1 MFDILH
7 TPSMVRTTRV
17 TFFVATTFVVA
28 LLFLAQPILTL
39 AATTSSWQIVPSPN
53 ASTTSVSNNTLEGV
67 AALSDSDVW
76 AVGNFNSSNGGAINH
91 TLTEHWNGT
100 AWSLVHSPNVGS
112 MGSSLQGVSAASS
125 NDVWA
130 VGNVQTSNNVNGN
143 RTLIEHWNGTA
154 WSVVS
159 SPNPSIEGDNLTGV
173 AALSA
178 TSAWAVGWFENNAQ
192 SALQPII
199 LHWNGTAW
207 SLFPNIPNIGM
218 IVEAITAR
226 SATDIWA
233 VGSDAG
239 TTTNIAL
246 HFNGTQ
252 WSITPT
258 ADFSSSQQII
268 SGVAAPA
275 ANDAWMVGSFASATV
290 GSFLQ
295 PLAIHWNGKTWS
307 MVAVPNPSPFT
318 NRLFGV
324 AAISTSDVWAVGQ
337 ANTPDGLN
345 LHTLIEHWNGA
356 QWSIVPSPNNPPTGQ
371 AFDVLFGVTVSGPTS
386 LWSVGG
392 FDSLVKGNPGERTL
406 TLHNTQG

>member
-1 MFDILH
+1 MFDMTH
-7 TPSMVRTTRV
+7 TLFKTRNTRSLIFV
-17 TFFVATTFVVA
+17 FLLFFVAG
-28 LLFLAQPILTL
+28 LLLARPILAF
-39 AATTSSWQIVPSPN
+39 AASAPGWQIVPSPN
-53 ASTTSVSNNTLEGV
+53 ASTTSVSNNTLFGV
-67 AALSDSDVW
+67 TAVSDSDVW

-100 AWSLVHSPNVGS
+100 AWSVVASPNVGS
-112 MGSSLQGVSAASS
+112 MGSSLLAVSAAST

-130 VGNVQTSNNVNGN
+130 VGNVQTSNNVNFDL
-143 RTLIEHWNGTA
+143 TLIEHWNGTA
-154 WSVVS
+154 WSVVP
-159 SPNPSIEGDNLTGV
+159 SPNPSSEGDDLTGV

-178 TSAWAVGWFENNAQ
+178 SNAWAVGYFENNAQ

-199 LHWNGTAW
+199 FHWNGAAW

-218 IVEAITAR
+218 VASAITAR

-233 VGSDAG
+233 VGNDAG
-239 TTTNIAL
+239 EMTNIAL

-252 WSITPT
+252 WTITPT

-307 MVAVPNPSPFT
+307 MVATPDPSPFT
-318 NRLFGV
+318 NRLRAV

-345 LHTLIEHWNGA
+345 LHTLIEHWNGK
-356 QWSIVPSPNNPPTGQ
+356 QWSIVASPNNPPTGQ
-371 AFDVLFGVTVSGPTS
+371 AFDGLLGVTVSGLTS

-406 TLHNTQG
+406 TLHDTQG

>member
-1 MFDILH
+1 MFDTQH
-7 TPSMVRTTRV
+7 TLFKMRTTQGI
-17 TFFVATTFVVA
+17 FFVAITFVFTF
-28 LLFLAQPILTL
+28 LFLAQPILAL
-39 AATTSSWQIVPSPN
+39 ATSASSWQIVPSPN
-53 ASTTSVSNNTLEGV
+53 RSTKSFSNNTLFGV

-76 AVGNFNSSNGGAINH
+76 AVGNFLSSNNGAINE

-100 AWSLVHSPNVGS
+100 AWKLVSSPNVGTL
-112 MGSSLQGVSAASS
+112 GSSLFAVSTASS
-125 NDVWA
+125 KDVWA
-130 VGNVQTSNNVNGN
+130 VGTVQTSSSVNGN

-154 WSVVS
+154 WSVVP
-159 SPNPSIEGDNLTGV
+159 SPNPSNEGDDLTGV

-178 TSAWAVGWFENNAQ
+178 TNAWAVGFFENNQ
-192 SALQPII
+192 MSALQPII

-239 TTTNIAL
+239 ETTNIAL

-252 WSITPT
+252 WSITSSANFP
-258 ADFSSSQQII
+258 SSQQII

-275 ANDAWMVGSFASATV
+275 ANDAWIVGSFAPPNV
-290 GSFLQ
+290 GAFLQ
-295 PLAIHWNGKTWS
+295 PLALHWNGKTWS
-307 MVAVPNPSPFT
+307 MVPTPNPSPFN
-318 NRLFGV
+318 NRLRAV
-324 AAISTSDVWAVGQ
+324 AAISTSDVRAVGQ

-345 LHTLIEHWNGA
+345 LVTLIEHWNGK
-356 QWSIVPSPNNPPTGQ
+356 QWSIVASPNVPDGSNT
-371 AFDVLFGVTVSGPTS
+371 FDGLLGITVSGPTS

-392 FDSLVKGNPGERTL
+392 FDSKTGERTL

>member
-1 MFDILH
+1 MLH
-7 TPSMVRTTRV
+7 IQHTLFKTRK
-17 TFFVATTFVVA
+17 TRGIFFVAITLA
-28 LLFLAQPILTL
+28 IAGLFLAQPILAL
-39 AATTSSWQIVPSPN
+39 AANATGWQIVPSPN
-53 ASTTSVSNNTLEGV
+53 RSTISVSNNTLFGV
-67 AALSDSDVW
+67 AALSDSNVW
-76 AVGNFNSSNGGAINH
+76 AVGNFLSSNNGAINE

-100 AWSLVHSPNVGS
+100 AWKLVSSPNMGTQGS
-112 MGSSLQGVSAASS
+112 QLLAVSAASS
-125 NDVWA
+125 KDVWA
-130 VGNVQTSNNVNGN
+130 VGDFQTSNNVNGN

-154 WSVVS
+154 WSVVP
-159 SPNPSIEGDNLTGV
+159 SPNPSNEGDDLMGV
-173 AALSA
+173 AAISA
-178 TSAWAVGWFENNAQ
+178 TNAWAVGFFENNAM
-192 SALQPII
+192 SALQPLI

-239 TTTNIAL
+239 ETTNIAL

-252 WSITPT
+252 WSITPS
-258 ADFSSSQQII
+258 ANFPSSQQII

-275 ANDAWMVGSFASATV
+275 ANDAWIVGSFAPPTV
-290 GSFLQ
+290 GAFLQ
-295 PLAIHWNGKTWS
+295 PLALHWNGKTWS
-307 MVAVPNPSPFT
+307 MVATPNPSPFT
-318 NRLFGV
+318 NRLRAV

-345 LHTLIEHWNGA
+345 LVNLIEHWNGK
-356 QWSIVPSPNNPPTGQ
+356 QWSIVSSPNVARADG
-371 AFDVLFGVTVSGPTS
+371 LLGITVSGPTS

-392 FDSLVKGNPGERTL
+392 FESNTGERTL